1 MALKGNGKRGP
12 CPPSIYISVWQA
24 LTLCP
29 GSWRNQT
36 EALLLSGSFW
46 SARWFPRSPG
56 GLARTQAA
64 LWSFGLRGSE
74 VGLPENLHPYL
85 ASQLMVWLS
94 ACVQASHTEKPRSGE
109 INENSPESNG
119 EAFLLYPFLIIYL
132 SVSSP
137 FADFGG
143 GGGGVLHKDG
153 ALPCSAQ
160 TCPL

>member
-1 MALKGNGKRGP
+1 
-12 CPPSIYISVWQA
+12 
-24 LTLCP
+24 
-29 GSWRNQT
+29 
-36 EALLLSGSFW
+36 
-46 SARWFPRSPG
+46 
-56 GLARTQAA
+56 
-64 LWSFGLRGSE
+64 
-74 VGLPENLHPYL
+74 
-85 ASQLMVWLS
+85 MVWLS